1 VRSLRRL
8 TLVLALAAGPT
19 ASAIAATSPSAAA
32 AETFSA
38 KGVVKSFG
46 PNRAYVNIAHED
58 IPGYMRAMTMSFE
71 PKDAAQLKD
80 LAPGDAVT
88 FEFTDLGEGKR
99 LITRIAKR

>member
-1 VRSLRRL
+1 MRSFPR
-8 TLVLALAAGPT
+8 LALVVALLTGLA
-19 ASAIAATSPSAAA
+19 ASATVATSPSAAA

-38 KGVVKSFG
+38 KGIVKSFG

-88 FEFTDLGEGKR
+88 FEFADLGEGKR

>member
-1 VRSLRRL
+1 MAG
-8 TLVLALAAGPT
+8 LAVPT
-19 ASAIAATSPSAAA
+19 IAATSPSAVA

-46 PNRAYVNIAHED
+46 PNRAYVNIAHDD

-71 PKDAAQLKD
+71 PKDQAQIKD

>member
-1 VRSLRRL
+1 MIV
-8 TLVLALAAGPT
+8 ALATGLT
-19 ASAIAATSPSAAA
+19 ASATVTMSPTAAA

-80 LAPGDAVT
+80 LAPGDAVA